1 MHFKDVAAV
10 FQLYKASIWLILRAK
25 EDLGDFFLVADT
37 ALLGAW
43 FPTQT
48 NARVATGQQLGTRHV
63 AWRSVTG
70 LRAESGALVVPAAP
84 DAGFHA
90 GSTQFPTLLL
100 ALAVDAAVLTGPLA
114 GWTLASAGLLALV

>member
-1 MHFKDVAAV
+1 MVAV

-25 EDLGDFFLVADT
+25 EDLGDLFLMADT

-48 NARVATGQQLGTRHV
+48 NAWVATSQQLGTRHV
-63 AWRSVTG
+63 ARWSVTG
-70 LRAESGALVVPAAP
+70 LTAESGALVVPAAP
-84 DAGFHA
+84 GAGLHTGRA
-90 GSTQFPTLLL
+90 QFPTLLL
-100 ALAVDAAVLTGPLA
+100 ALTVDAAVLTGPLA